1 MWEKSEL
8 DRLHDTIYIRKS
20 VRKYEQVSLDQ
31 ATLDSVLQKTNGLTS
46 PAPDNPVVFRIL
58 TKQQVKGMNPVKA
71 PHYLAVYAPEG
82 LEARI
87 NAGFMLQQMDLWL
100 SAQGVGCC
108 WLGMPNPAADVK
120 QADGL
125 PFVIML
131 GFGQPAEGLHRK
143 SISEFKRKPLSEITD
158 LSGVEQ
164 LLEPV
169 RLAPS
174 AMNRQPWHLTGSG
187 TSLRIHCKNS
197 GFISKAMLGDMPKVD
212 SGIALCHLW
221 LSALNANNFLSFER
235 EGSPADVPSG
245 YTYAWTVNL
254 KPTR

>member
-8 DRLHDTIYIRKS
+8 DRLYDTIYIRKS
-20 VRKYEQVSLDQ
+20 VRKYEQAALDQ
-31 ATLDSVLQKTNGLTS
+31 ATLDSILQKTGGLTS
-46 PAPDNPVVFRIL
+46 PAPDSPAVFRIL
-58 TKQQVKGMNPVKA
+58 SKQQVKGMNPVKA
-71 PHYLAVYAPEG
+71 PHYLTVYAPEG

-100 SAQGVGCC
+100 SAKGLGCY
-108 WLGMPNPAADVK
+108 WLGMPNPAAEVK

-131 GFGQPAEGLHRK
+131 GFGRPAEELHRK
-143 SISEFKRKPLSEITD
+143 SVSEFKRKPLSEITD

-174 AMNRQPWHLTGSG
+174 AMNRQPWYLTGSSS
-187 TSLRIHCKNS
+187 SLRIHCKNG

-212 SGIALCHLW
+212 IGIALCHLW
-221 LSALNANNFLSFER
+221 LSAEKNERFLSFER
-235 EGSPADVPSG
+235 EGGSIEVPSG
-245 YTYAWTVNL
+245 YTYAWTVNMQ
-254 KPTR
+254 

>member
-8 DRLHDTIYIRKS
+8 DRLYDTIFIRKS
-20 VRKYEQVSLDQ
+20 VRKYEQTALDS
-31 ATLDSVLQKTNGLTS
+31 ATLDSIQQKTSTLTS
-46 PAPDNPVVFRIL
+46 PAPASPVVFRIL

-82 LEARI
+82 LEARV

-100 SAQGVGCC
+100 SAKGFGCC
-108 WLGMPNPAADVK
+108 WLGMPNPALEVK

-131 GFGQPAEGLHRK
+131 GFGRPAQELHRK
-143 SISEFKRKPLSEITD
+143 SVSEFKRKPLAEITD

-174 AMNRQPWHLTGSG
+174 AMNRQPWYLTGSAS
-187 TSLRIHCKNS
+187 SLRIHCKNG

-212 SGIALCHLW
+212 IGIALCHLW
-221 LSALNANNFLSFER
+221 LSAEKNERFLSFVR
-235 EGSPADVPSG
+235 EGSPTEVPSG
-245 YTYAWTVNL
+245 HTYAWTVNM
-254 KPTR
+254 R